1 MRRRAAVALGAAA
14 VTLMKAACGGGLSTQ
29 SAIQPGLEVGSVQEN
44 EIRVEANPIR
54 PGASPQEV
62 VEGFIRAAAASD
74 DQFEVARSY
83 LTPAAATAWRPDTSV
98 VVFGN
103 ESVLD
108 IAPAGAGGVTAK
120 ATATARVDGSGRYQE
135 LPANSTV
142 QVDFQVI
149 QRAGEWRITR
159 LPENFGTWLSN
170 SDFLRLYN
178 PFRIYFMSASQRRLV
193 PDIRWLPLGT
203 GLATRLARSLLSGA
217 PEYLRGAVRSD
228 VPAGTRLAVDAVT
241 IDSGTATVDLTATR
255 LAADPGQRQNLGA
268 QFLATVSQAPGV
280 DRVALQL
287 EGADLRVP
295 GVDGALD
302 SLSVLGFG
310 TPADPQVK
318 PLLRIGTAL
327 VPVRPEEVAD
337 PGDRSNATQAAA
349 QPTLPAGWAYPALS
363 RSGNEVAAVGGDR
376 AQLARWRGRTQIQ
389 VLTFGSQLTRPTYD
403 TQDMLWVAGR
413 DGDDTRVWVVN
424 SAADPAD
431 AAKSGPRPLSAPW
444 LARRRV
450 VSLRVAPDG
459 QRLAVVSTNEAGEGP
474 RLDVT
479 GVVRQAEGL
488 PASLAAPLSLAPTLT
503 LMRDVVW
510 VDDATVV
517 VLGRRNATQVLRP
530 WTVPL
535 GGQITAGPEISG
547 ARTITTVNGER
558 GLVVTTD
565 DRKVL
570 LRAGS
575 RWQRVGEGTDLLVAA
590 R

>member
-1 MRRRAAVALGAAA
+1 MTRRAVVALGAVV
-14 VTLMKAACGGGLSTQ
+14 VTLLSACGGGLSTK
-29 SAIQPGLEVGSVQEN
+29 SPIQPGLEVGSVQEN
-44 EIRVEANPIR
+44 EIRVEASPIR

-74 DQFEVARSY
+74 DQYQVARSY
-83 LTPAAATAWRPDTSV
+83 LTPDAAAGWRPDTSV

-108 IAPAGAGGVTAK
+108 TQPSGAGRVTAK
-120 ATATARVDGSGRYQE
+120 ATVTARVDDTGRYQE
-135 LPANSTV
+135 LAADNKIE
-142 QVDFQVI
+142 VDFRVI
-149 QRAGEWRITR
+149 QRAGEWRITQV
-159 LPENFGTWLSN
+159 PENFGTWLSN
-170 SDFLRLYN
+170 SDFLRLYD
-178 PFRIYFMSASQRRLV
+178 PFRIYFLSASQRRLV
-193 PDIRWLPLGT
+193 PDVRWLPLGT

-217 PEYLRGAVRSD
+217 PEYLRGAVRSE

-241 IDSGTATVDLTATR
+241 IDSGTATVDLTSTR
-255 LAADPGQRQNLGA
+255 LAADPAQRQNLGA
-268 QFLATVSQAPGV
+268 QFLATVGQAPGV

-295 GVDGALD
+295 GFDGALD
-302 SLSVLGFG
+302 SLSALGFA
-310 TPADPQVK
+310 TPTEPEVK

-327 VPVRPEEVAD
+327 VPVRPEQVGD
-337 PGDRSNATQAAA
+337 PGERVVAPPTAAL
-349 QPTLPAGWAYPALS
+349 PTLQAGWAYPALS
-363 RSGNEVAAVGGDR
+363 RTGREVAAVGGDR
-376 AQLARWRGRTQIQ
+376 AQLARWRGKAQIQ

-413 DGDDTRVWVVN
+413 DDDQTKVWVVN
-424 SAADPAD
+424 TAADPAD
-431 AAKSGPRPLSAPW
+431 AAKTGPRALTAPW
-444 LARRRV
+444 LTDRRV

-459 QRLAVVSTNEAGEGP
+459 QRLAVVSTDEAGKGP
-474 RLDVT
+474 RVDVT
-479 GVVRQAEGL
+479 GVVRAASNL
-488 PASLAAPLSLAPTLT
+488 PMSLATPLRLAPTLT

-510 VDDATVV
+510 VDDATLV
-517 VLGRRNATQVLRP
+517 VLGRRNAGQVLRP

-535 GGQITAGPEISG
+535 GGQISAGPEISG

-565 DRKVL
+565 DQQVL

>member
-1 MRRRAAVALGAAA
+1 MRRRAAAALGAAA
-14 VTLMKAACGGGLSTQ
+14 LTLVSACGGGLSTE

-74 DQFEVARSY
+74 DQFQVARSY
-83 LTPAAATAWRPDTSV
+83 LTPDAAAGWRPDTSV

-108 IAPAGAGGVTAK
+108 ISEADGGDVRAK
-120 ATATARVDGSGRYQE
+120 ATATARVDGTGRYQE

-142 QVDFQVI
+142 EVDFQVV
-149 QRAGEWRITR
+149 QREGEWRITK

-170 SDFLRLYN
+170 SDFLRLYD
-178 PFRIYFMSASQRRLV
+178 PFRIYFLSASQRRLV
-193 PDIRWLPLGT
+193 PDVRWLPLGT

-295 GVDGALD
+295 GVEGALD
-302 SLSVLGFG
+302 SLSTLGFG
-310 TPADPQVK
+310 TPSEPEVK
-318 PLLRIGTAL
+318 PLLRIGTTL
-327 VPVRPEEVAD
+327 VPVRPEEVGD
-337 PGDRSNATQAAA
+337 PGGRPAPPQAAA
-349 QPTLPAGWAYPALS
+349 LPTLQPGWAYPALS
-363 RSGNEVAAVGGDR
+363 RTGSEVAAVGGDR
-376 AQLARWRGRTQIQ
+376 AQLARWRGKTQVQ

-403 TQDMLWVAGR
+403 TQDILWVAGR
-413 DGDDTRVWVVN
+413 DGDLTRVWVVN
-424 SAADPAD
+424 TAADPAD
-431 AAKSGPRPLSAPW
+431 AAKSGPRALSAPW
-444 LARRRV
+444 LEGRRV
-450 VSLRVAPDG
+450 VSLRVSPDG
-459 QRLAVVSTNEAGEGP
+459 QRLAVVSTTEAGKGP

-479 GVVRQAEGL
+479 GVVRQTGGV
-488 PASLAAPLSLAPTLT
+488 PASLAPPLSLAPTLT

-510 VDDATVV
+510 VDDATLV
-517 VLGRRNATQVLRP
+517 VLGRRNSTQVLRP

-547 ARTITTVNGER
+547 ARTITTINGER

-565 DRKVL
+565 DRQVL

>member
-1 MRRRAAVALGAAA
+1 MRRRGVVALGAIVA
-14 VTLMKAACGGGLSTQ
+14 TLVSACGGGLSTQ
-29 SAIQPGLEVGSVQEN
+29 STIRPGLEVGSVQEN
-44 EIRVEANPIR
+44 EIRVEASPIR
-54 PGASPQEV
+54 PGASPEEV

-74 DQFEVARSY
+74 DQYEAARSY
-83 LTPAAATAWRPDTSV
+83 LTPDAAAGWRPDTSV

-108 IAPAGAGGVTAK
+108 TREAGAGSVTAK
-120 ATATARVDGSGRYQE
+120 ATATARVDGTGRYQE

-142 QVDFQVI
+142 EVDFRVI
-149 QRAGEWRITR
+149 QRAGEWRITK
-159 LPENFGTWLSN
+159 LPDNFGTWLSN
-170 SDFLRLYN
+170 SDFLRLYD
-178 PFRIYFMSASQRRLV
+178 PFRIYFMSTSQRRLV
-193 PDIRWLPLGT
+193 PDVRWLPLAT
-203 GLATRLARSLLSGA
+203 GLATRLARALLSGA

-302 SLSVLGFG
+302 SLSALGFA
-310 TPADPQVK
+310 TPAEPTVK

-327 VPVRPEEVAD
+327 VPVNPEAVGD
-337 PGDRSNATQAAA
+337 PGERTNETTAA
-349 QPTLPAGWAYPALS
+349 QFPTMQAGWAYPALS
-363 RSGNEVAAVGGDR
+363 RTGNEVAAVGGDR
-376 AQLARWRGRTQIQ
+376 AQLARWRGKTQVQ
-389 VLTFGSQLTRPTYD
+389 VLTFGSDLTRPTYD
-403 TQDMLWVAGR
+403 GQGILWVGGR
-413 DGDDTRVWVVN
+413 DGDDSRLWVLDA
-424 SAADPAD
+424 SGDAADASKAEPRAIT
-431 AAKSGPRPLSAPW
+431 AAW
-444 LARRRV
+444 LTDRRV
-450 VSLRVAPDG
+450 VSLRVSPDG
-459 QRLAVVSTNEAGEGP
+459 QRIAVVSTGTDGKGP
-474 RLDVT
+474 RLDVA
-479 GVVRQAEGL
+479 GVVRQAGAL
-488 PASLAAPLSLAPTLT
+488 PTGVAVPLSLAPTLT

-510 VDDATVV
+510 VDDATLV
-517 VLGRRNATQVLRP
+517 VLGRKDASQVLRP

-535 GGQITAGPEISG
+535 GGQITAGPGVAG
-547 ARTITTVNGER
+547 ARTITTINGER

-565 DRKVL
+565 DRQVL

-575 RWQRVGEGTDLLVAA
+575 RWQRVGEGTDLLVAG